1 MSAGNCRRPIPS
13 ATAAFAGAVL
23 GIDVSITAMVAL
35 GSSSG
40 INFMRPTVA
49 CTRNRAASQ
58 LKSDRVFR
66 EPRPHA
72 TLWSL
77 RDAKNKVFEDRA
89 APGVGRDRARLGDW
103 RFSAGV
109 FRAHPGGNDREREMA
124 LCDILVC
131 LDATAAGGGRLEL
144 ALNLAQADKAHLTAV

>member
-1 MSAGNCRRPIPS
+1 MPS

-23 GIDVSITAMVAL
+23 GIDVSITAMIVL

-77 RDAKNKVFEDRA
+77 RDAKNKVFEDHY
-89 APGVGRDRARLGDW
+89 
-103 RFSAGV
+103 AGCWP
-109 FRAHPGGNDREREMA
+109 RPS
-124 LCDILVC
+124 
-131 LDATAAGGGRLEL
+131 AAGERALSDQRFPEASRRL
-144 ALNLAQADKAHLTAV
+144 